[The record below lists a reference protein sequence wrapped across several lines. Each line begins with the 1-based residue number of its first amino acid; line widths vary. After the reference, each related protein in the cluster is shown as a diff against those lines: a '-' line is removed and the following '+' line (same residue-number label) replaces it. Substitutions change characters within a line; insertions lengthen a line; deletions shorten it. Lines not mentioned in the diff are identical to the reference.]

1 MVKVLT
7 EPGGPLNSKFLFI
20 FGILCILDVALDTH
34 FVFEYSDFSYFEYS
48 DILKILTF
56 AILNILIWV

>member
-1 MVKVLT
+1 MKLLT
-7 EPGGPLNSKFLFI
+7 KLGRPFNFKFLFI